1 MNIRHATIADE
12 AVLRELW
19 EEFEREAPEP
29 PGTAPETWEE
39 EWADVRKNVESGAV
53 LLAEDDRGAAGMA
66 RIGAP
71 ERGRSHLVLVYVR
84 PRARRQGL
92 AKALVHGCVADVKNK
107 GATSVSLD
115 VLWTNGVAR
124 AVWTRMGFDELALV
138 MEAPVETLEVRLS
151 DVTIGAS
158 RGAVHVQTDD
168 DTSVQRAVAQFVPRL
183 AEPSVS
189 AAANGW
195 IRINDPLFDDDREAH
210 WRFSRDLS
218 DRLGAVVVALALE
231 HAAVVRF
238 RMYEGG
244 RMVDEY
250 LSVPTYH
257 GELSKGDEL
266 ALEANP
272 TVVSRLTGADRDEVR
287 RVMRT
292 AGSPA
297 ELPPANELYDAVAR
311 TMGLEP

>member
-1 MNIRHATIADE
+1 MNIRHATTADE

-19 EEFEREAPEP
+19 AEFEREVPEP

-39 EWADVRKNVESGAV
+39 EWADVQKDIDGGAV
-53 LLAEDDRGAAGMA
+53 LLAEDDEGAAGMA
-66 RIGAP
+66 RIGP
-71 ERGRSHLVLVYVR
+71 PDRGRSHLGLVYVR

-92 AKALVHGCVADVKNK
+92 AKALVHGCVEDAKHK
-107 GATSVSLD
+107 GVTSVSLD
-115 VLWTNGVAR
+115 VLSSNSLAR
-124 AVWTRMGFDELALV
+124 TVWTRMGFDEVALV
-138 MEAPVETLEVRLS
+138 MEAPVEQLERRLG
-151 DVTIGAS
+151 DITIGAS
-158 RGAVHVQTDD
+158 HGAIHVQTDD
-168 DTSVQRAVAQFVPRL
+168 DTSVQRAVGQFVPRL
-183 AEPSVS
+183 ASPTVA

-195 IRINDPLFDDDREAH
+195 IRIDDPLFDDDREAQ
-210 WRFSRDLS
+210 WRFSRDLA
-218 DRLGAVVVALALE
+218 DRLGAIVIALAVE

-238 RMYEGG
+238 RIYEGG

-272 TVVSRLTGADRDEVR
+272 TLVARVTGADRDEVR

-292 AGSPA
+292 AVSPA
-297 ELPPANELYDAVAR
+297 DLPPAEELYQAVAR

>member
-1 MNIRHATIADE
+1 VNIRHATTADE
-12 AVLRELW
+12 GVLRELW
-19 EEFEREAPEP
+19 AEFEREVPEP

-39 EWADVRKNVESGAV
+39 EWADVRKDIEGGAV
-53 LLAEDDRGAAGMA
+53 LLAEDDTGAAGMA

-71 ERGRSHLVLVYVR
+71 DRGRSHLVLVYVR

-92 AKALVHGCVADVKNK
+92 AKALVHGCVADVKGK

-115 VLWTNGVAR
+115 VLWTNDVAR
-124 AVWTRMGFDELALV
+124 TVWTRMGFDETALV
-138 MEAPVETLEVRLS
+138 MEAPVETLELRLA

-183 AEPSVS
+183 AEPGVS
-189 AAANGW
+189 TAANGW
-195 IRINDPLFDDDREAH
+195 IRINDPLFDGDREAH

-238 RMYEGG
+238 RIYEGG

-297 ELPPANELYDAVAR
+297 ELPPADVLYDAVAR

>member
-1 MNIRHATIADE
+1 MNIRHATTADE
-12 AVLRELW
+12 PVLRELW
-19 EEFEREAPEP
+19 EEFEREVPEP

-39 EWADVRKNVESGAV
+39 EWADVRDHIESGAV
-53 LLAEDDRGAAGMA
+53 LIAEDDEGAAGMA

-71 ERGRSHLVLVYVR
+71 EQGRSHLVLVYVR

-92 AKALVHGCVADVKNK
+92 AKALVHSCVEDAAHK
-107 GATSVSLD
+107 GATAVSLN
-115 VLWTNGVAR
+115 VLTTNSVAR
-124 AVWTRMGFDELALV
+124 SVWTRMGFDEVALV
-138 MEAPVETLEVRLS
+138 MEAPVENLQRRLA
-151 DVTIGAS
+151 DMQIGQS
-158 RGAVHVQTDD
+158 HGAVHVQTDD
-168 DTSVQRAVAQFVPRL
+168 DTSVQRALAQFVPRL
-183 AEPSVS
+183 AAPSVA

-195 IRINDPLFDDDREAH
+195 IRINDPLFDADREAQ
-210 WRFSRDLS
+210 WRFSRDLA
-218 DRLGAVVVALALE
+218 DRLGAVVIALAVE

-238 RMYEGG
+238 RIYEGG

-272 TVVSRLTGADRDEVR
+272 TLVARLTGADRDEVR

-292 AGSPA
+292 AVSPA
-297 ELPPANELYDAVAR
+297 DLPPADELYEAVAR

>member
-12 AVLRELW
+12 AVLRGLW
-19 EEFEREAPEP
+19 EEFEHEVPEP

-39 EWADVRKNVESGAV
+39 EWADVRRNIEGGAV
-53 LLAEDDRGAAGMA
+53 LLAEDDEGAAGMA

-92 AKALVHGCVADVKNK
+92 AKALVHGCVADVKGK

-124 AVWTRMGFDELALV
+124 TVWTRMGFDEMALV
-138 MEAPVETLEVRLS
+138 MEAPVETLELRLA

-189 AAANGW
+189 TAANGW
-195 IRINDPLFDDDREAH
+195 IRINESLFDDDREAQ

-238 RMYEGG
+238 RIYEGG

-272 TVVSRLTGADRDEVR
+272 TVVARLTGADRDEVR
-287 RVMRT
+287 RVIRT
-292 AGSPA
+292 ASSPA
-297 ELPPANELYDAVAR
+297 ELPPAAELYDAVAR

>member
-1 MNIRHATIADE
+1 VNIRHATIADE

-19 EEFEREAPEP
+19 AEFEREIPEP

-39 EWADVRKNVESGAV
+39 EWADVRGNIESGAV
-53 LLAEDDRGAAGMA
+53 LLAEDDEGAAGMA
-66 RIGAP
+66 RIGGP

-84 PRARRQGL
+84 PRARRRGL
-92 AKALVHGCVADVKNK
+92 AKALVHGCVADVKSK

-115 VLWTNGVAR
+115 VLWTNDVAR
-124 AVWTRMGFDELALV
+124 TVWSRMGFDEAALV
-138 MEAPVETLEVRLS
+138 MEASVETLELRLA

-183 AEPSVS
+183 AAPGVS
-189 AAANGW
+189 TAANGW
-195 IRINDPLFDDDREAH
+195 IRINDPLFDDDRDAQ
-210 WRFSRDLS
+210 WRFARDLS
-218 DRLGAVVVALALE
+218 DRLGAVVIALALE

-238 RMYEGG
+238 RVYEGG

-272 TVVSRLTGADRDEVR
+272 TVVARLTGADREEVR

-297 ELPPANELYDAVAR
+297 ELPPADELYDAVAR